1 MVRILLLYTPGL
13 IRLIVMAGGQAIT
26 RFVKR
31 MGQEIPVTFLVI
43 QLVIVVEIVNNRIMR
58 RAFYF
63 LHK

>member
-1 MVRILLLYTPGL
+1 
-13 IRLIVMAGGQAIT
+13 MAGGQAIT